1 MNYGSRWCDFLNH
14 FHIDFFTDLLL
25 VLKEIVFLDL
35 TGPGVSHSR
44 ARESNDLANIDSAYD
59 EILFHQ
65 FLKECIVVLQSL
77 FALSQ
82 KTVEEIDS
90 RK

>member
-1 MNYGSRWCDFLNH
+1 MNYGSRWCDSLDH
-14 FHIDFFTDLLL
+14 FHIDLFADLFL

-35 TGPGVSHSR
+35 TCPRASHPR
-44 ARESNDLANIDSAYD
+44 ARESNDLANIDSTYD

-65 FLKECIVVLQSL
+65 PLKERIVVLQSL

-82 KTVEEIDS
+82 KTVQEIDS